1 MELDLSCLFE
11 LTLIYK
17 KCLEVDVFFSLVE
30 LTLETR
36 YGAVG
41 DVLMSLEVVEVNPEF
56 SLLLQV

>member
-36 YGAVG
+36 YEAVG
-41 DVLMSLEVVEVNPEF
+41 DVLRSGG
-56 SLLLQV
+56 S